1 MLVYI
6 ETLAVILV
14 LSSYPIIHS
23 VEGANIICSKSEYVT
38 SGIEFKKCQDETLHS
53 FEPSSRGARGK
64 KRKQSTLE
72 LFYNSHDIFSQ
83 QLIRRHSFRFS
94 IIQPLSSFKAYCI

>member
-72 LFYNSHDIFSQ
+72 LFY
-83 QLIRRHSFRFS
+83 L
-94 IIQPLSSFKAYCI
+94 

>member
-64 KRKQSTLE
+64 KKRQSTLE
-72 LFYNSHDIFSQ
+72 LFRHDVFSQ

>member
-1 MLVYI
+1 MANDYKMLVYI

-72 LFYNSHDIFSQ
+72 LFY
-83 QLIRRHSFRFS
+83 LIIIMTSF
-94 IIQPLSSFKAYCI
+94 LNN